1 MKFLDEATEFQKFWT
16 PQKPV
21 TSELMIK
28 PEKSYT
34 NYFPGGAFHNR
45 KKWLRPCALDFERVI
60 FGDSM
65 LKVFFFGDVKFP
77 NVSIT
82 SYGGMDLTEGIIL
95 IIFGKLISPQHT

>member
-1 MKFLDEATEFQKFWT
+1 
-16 PQKPV
+16 
-21 TSELMIK
+21 
-28 PEKSYT
+28 
-34 NYFPGGAFHNR
+34 
-45 KKWLRPCALDFERVI
+45 
-60 FGDSM
+60 M